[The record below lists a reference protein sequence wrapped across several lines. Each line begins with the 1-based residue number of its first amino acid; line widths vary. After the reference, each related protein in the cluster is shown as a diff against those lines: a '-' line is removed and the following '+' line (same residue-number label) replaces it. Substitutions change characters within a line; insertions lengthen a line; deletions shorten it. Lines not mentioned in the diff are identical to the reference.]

1 MSLLDVNYPYSGLP
15 RCAFIFFFWCL
26 KVHHSPA
33 AMFHL
38 LTFFDLVFLAFC
50 CWVKIW
56 VIMKQINVNFLLFI
70 SWLNDAYICT
80 CTYILCFPSGCE
92 TYEFSYT
99 LFMTNDCLMICLN
112 YQEKRIASKRN
123 YWYISSSVRFMF
135 KWVISP
141 LTAKQPIWEI
151 LHILRLRHH

>member
-1 MSLLDVNYPYSGLP
+1 MLFT
-15 RCAFIFFFWCL
+15 CHFWML
-26 KVHHSPA
+26 IIPI
-33 AMFHL
+33 
-38 LTFFDLVFLAFC
+38 LAFLGAPSSFSSDVWKYITHRQPC
-50 CWVKIW
+50 SICWPFLTLFYWLFVVELKSGF
-56 VIMKQINVNFLLFI
+56 IMKQINVNFLLFI

-141 LTAKQPIWEI
+141 LTAKHYIITFWQ
-151 LHILRLRHH
+151 